1 MTPEILL
8 IVSSFL
14 QRETIIT
21 CEDIVS
27 KMNNWARILK
37 ALADENRLQIIQ
49 ELLKREATVQDLSD
63 ILGIQ
68 MYNIS
73 KHLKI
78 LEANELVNKTK
89 DGTHRIYSVA
99 ESLRSRLSEDKQ
111 VLDLGCCQFVFGDS
125 IK

>member
-1 MTPEILL
+1 MTPEVLF

-14 QRETIIT
+14 QEETIIT
-21 CEDIVS
+21 CEDNVLI
-27 KMNNWARILK
+27 MNNWSRILK

-68 MYNIS
+68 VYNTS
-73 KHLKI
+73 KHLKV
-78 LEANELVNKTK
+78 LEANELVNKRK
-89 DGTHRIYSVA
+89 DSNHRIYYVT

-111 VLDLGCCQFVFGDS
+111 MLDLGCCQFVFGKS
-125 IK
+125 IM